1 MKNVAPGVHGRNFK
15 QKRGGFRGSIDG
27 DVRVGAR
34 RQRTPW
40 GARAP
45 GCAREHTY
53 HRETSVEGTFEGR
66 RARWVD
72 RITKDSRSRCAKT
85 NLSTLF
91 RETVWS
97 A

>member
-1 MKNVAPGVHGRNFK
+1 MKNVTPGVHGRNFK
-15 QKRGGFRGSIDG
+15 RKKGGFRGSIDG

-53 HRETSVEGTFEGR
+53 HRETSVEGTLEGWEGA
-66 RARWVD
+66 RATAD
-72 RITKDSRSRCAKT
+72 ADGTAPNTASG
-85 NLSTLF
+85 
-91 RETVWS
+91 
-97 A
+97 